1 MDEITVFPQPIDRLR
16 LEELNSIHSIKSCTT
31 GWLWH
36 RRASG
41 ERNLSDQLVSSCT
54 VMIAGGEIA

>member
-16 LEELNSIHSIKSCTT
+16 LEELNSIHSLKSCTT
-31 GWLWH
+31 GWLWR

-41 ERNLSDQLVSSCT
+41 KEGYASGLTD
-54 VMIAGGEIA
+54 EI

>member
-1 MDEITVFPQPIDRLR
+1 MDEITAFPQPINRLR

-31 GWLWH
+31 GWLWR

-41 ERNLSDQLVSSCT
+41 EK
-54 VMIAGGEIA
+54 I

>member
-31 GWLWH
+31 GWLWR

-41 ERNLSDQLVSSCT
+41 EVVSCIINT
-54 VMIAGGEIA
+54 MIYITQMLKDD

>member
-31 GWLWH
+31 GRLWR

-41 ERNLSDQLVSSCT
+41 DILALDPY
-54 VMIAGGEIA
+54 